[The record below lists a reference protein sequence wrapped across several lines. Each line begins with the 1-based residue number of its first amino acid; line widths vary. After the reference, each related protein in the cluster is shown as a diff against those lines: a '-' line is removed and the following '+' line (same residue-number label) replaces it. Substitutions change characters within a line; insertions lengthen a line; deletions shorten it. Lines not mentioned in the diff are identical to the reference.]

1 MEISSCFEFCKPS
14 CIAVEA
20 LVFLVVSLWNVVLS
34 TGDFFLFYS
43 EYFASREMEIHLINT
58 VILPS
63 NSASNLVNGIFKLRF
78 SVF

>member
-1 MEISSCFEFCKPS
+1 M
-14 CIAVEA
+14 EA
-20 LVFLVVSLWNVVLS
+20 LVFLVVSLWNVVLI

-58 VILPS
+58 MILPS

-78 SVF
+78 LVF